1 MFEDVDGRAIAAG
14 FLGAALVLIALL
26 WFVGVDEVLTRVT
39 NAPPSMLALIAAA
52 AACWLA
58 SWGLALRAVL
68 ASLGLSL
75 SRIQSFVV
83 FSAATFANN
92 VTPFGQAGGEPVS
105 ALFISREADTEYE
118 TALAAIASVDGLNFV
133 PSIGF
138 ALLAVGYYAV
148 TIAFNDRLVFVA
160 TAVAALAVALAV
172 AAVVGWRNRY
182 AIEHRL
188 VRGLAPILGRVTA
201 RLPVVSRVKVTVIE
215 RRIEGFFHAI
225 ERVATDRRN
234 LASALSLSALGWAFS
249 ITSLSLS
256 LYAVSDVAAVNV
268 VAAAMLAI
276 PLGSLAGVTPLPGG
290 LGGIEAVLIFVL
302 TPVLPALGSGAVA
315 AAVLLHRAAT
325 YWLPL
330 LVGGGSV
337 AALSARAD

>member
-1 MFEDVDGRAIAAG
+1 MFEDVDARAVAAG
-14 FLGAALVLIALL
+14 FVGSLLVLAGLL
-26 WFVGVDEVLTRVT
+26 WFVGIEEVLDRVAQ
-39 NAPPSMLALIAAA
+39 APPGVLALIALAA
-52 AACWLA
+52 LSWLT
-58 SWGLALRAVL
+58 SWGLALRSVL
-68 ASLGLSL
+68 ASLGLP
-75 SRIQSFVV
+75 ITGFQSFVV
-83 FSAATFANN
+83 FAAATFANN

-160 TAVAALAVALAV
+160 AAVAALAVALAV
-172 AAVVGWRNRY
+172 GAVLGWQNRY
-182 AIEHRL
+182 AIEHQV
-188 VRGLAPILGRVTA
+188 VRGLAPVLGSVTG
-201 RLPVVSRVKVTVIE
+201 RLPVVSRVDVDAIE
-215 RRIEGFFHAI
+215 GRIEGFFHAI

-256 LYAVSDVAAVNV
+256 LYAVSDVAAWNV

-276 PLGSLAGVTPLPGG
+276 PLGSIAGVTPLPGG
-290 LGGIEAVLIFVL
+290 LGGIETVLIFVL
-302 TPVLPALGSGAVA
+302 TPVTTLGSGAVA

-330 LVGGGSV
+330 LLGGGSV
-337 AALSARAD
+337 AAISARN

>member
-1 MFEDVDGRAIAAG
+1 MFEDVDGRAVLAG
-14 FLGAALVLIALL
+14 FGGAALVLVALL
-26 WFVGVDEVLTRVT
+26 WFVGVDDVLSRLAK
-39 NAPPSMLALIAAA
+39 APPGVLALIVLAAT
-52 AACWLA
+52 CWLG
-58 SWGLALRAVL
+58 SWALALRAVL
-68 ASLGLSL
+68 ASLGLSV
-75 SRIQSFVV
+75 SRARSFVV
-83 FSAATFANN
+83 FAAATFANN

-133 PSIGF
+133 PSIAF
-138 ALLAVGYYAV
+138 ASLAVGYYAV

-160 TAVAALAVALAV
+160 TAVGALAVALAV
-172 AAVVGWRNRY
+172 GAVVGWQNRY
-182 AIEHRL
+182 AIENTVVHG
-188 VRGLAPILGRVTA
+188 VAPVIGRVTGF
-201 RLPVVSRVKVTVIE
+201 LPVVSRLRVTVVE

-249 ITSLSLS
+249 IASLSLS
-256 LYAVSDVAAVNV
+256 LFAVSDAGTLALVP
-268 VAAAMLAI
+268 AAMLAI
-276 PLGSLAGVTPLPGG
+276 PLGSVAGVTPLPGG

-302 TPVLPALGSGAVA
+302 TPVTSVGAGTVA

-330 LVGGGSV
+330 LLGGGSV
-337 AALSARAD
+337 AALSART

>member
-1 MFEDVDGRAIAAG
+1 MFEDVDGRSVLAG
-14 FLGAALVLIALL
+14 FTGAAVVLVALL
-26 WFVGVDEVLTRVT
+26 WFVGVDEVLSRLA
-39 NAPPSMLALIAAA
+39 NAPPALLALIVLAAM
-52 AACWLA
+52 CWLA
-58 SWGLALRAVL
+58 SWGFALRAVL

-75 SRIQSFVV
+75 SRTRSFVV
-83 FSAATFANN
+83 FAAATFANN

-138 ALLAVGYYAV
+138 SSLAVGYYAV

-160 TAVAALAVALAV
+160 AAVGALAVALA
-172 AAVVGWRNRY
+172 AGAVVGWRNRY
-182 AIEHRL
+182 AVESAV
-188 VRGLAPILGRVTA
+188 VRGLAPGIGRVTA
-201 RLPVVSRVKVTVIE
+201 LLPVVSRLNVAVVE

-249 ITSLSLS
+249 ITSLALS
-256 LYAVSDVAAVNV
+256 LFAVSDAGTWALVP
-268 VAAAMLAI
+268 AAMLAI
-276 PLGSLAGVTPLPGG
+276 PLGSVAGITPLPGG

-302 TPVLPALGSGAVA
+302 TPVTNVGGGAVA

-330 LVGGGSV
+330 LLGGGSV
-337 AALSARAD
+337 AALSARQ